1 MSQEKRK
8 LLIVEDDPGLLSQLR
23 WCFEAYDVVT
33 AEDRNSA
40 INELRRHEPMVVL
53 QDLGLPPNPEGVD
66 EGLATLQE
74 LLRLAPFTK
83 VIVVTGHGDQ
93 ENALKSVAM
102 GAYDFYQKPV
112 DTDTL
117 QLLVERAFNISDLE
131 GENRRLQNLASESP
145 LDGIV
150 AASEGMLNVCRVIE
164 KVAPTDVTTLLLGE
178 SGTGKE
184 LLARALHRLSPRAD
198 NRFVAINCAAIPENL
213 LESELFGHEK
223 GAFTGAVKQTPG
235 KIELADGGTLFLDE
249 IGDMP
254 VSLQAKLLRFLQERV
269 IERVGGREEISVD
282 VRVVSA
288 TNQDPQDLS
297 KQDLFREDLY
307 YRVSEIT
314 IDIPP
319 FRDREEGRLILARHL
334 LAKYAKQQGR
344 PIVGFTDDANRAIET
359 YSWPGNVRELE
370 NKIKG
375 AVIMADGK
383 QVTAADL
390 GIEGREDD
398 GEYTLNLREVRQR
411 AESKAIRTALMRN
424 FGNISRAAEQL
435 GVTRPTLYDLLNKYG
450 LSAEA
455 YSKRS
460 ANGGA

>member
-1 MSQEKRK
+1 MSEKSRK
-8 LLIVEDDPGLLSQLR
+8 LLIVEDDPGLLKQLK
-23 WCFEAYDVVT
+23 WCFEDYDVVT
-33 AEDRNSA
+33 AEDRTSA
-40 INELRRHEPMVVL
+40 INELRRHEPAVVL
-53 QDLGLPPNPEGVD
+53 QDLGLPPKPEGVE

-74 LLRLAPFTK
+74 TLKLAPHTK

-93 ENALKSVAM
+93 ENALKSIAM

-117 QLLVERAFNISDLE
+117 QLLVDRAFNISDLE
-131 GENRRLQNLASESP
+131 LENRRLQSVASDSP

-150 AASEGMLNVCRVIE
+150 AGSEGMVQVCRMIE

-184 LLARALHRLSPRAD
+184 LLARALHNLSSRAEK
-198 NRFVAINCAAIPENL
+198 RFVAINCAAIPENL
-213 LESELFGHEK
+213 LESELFGYEK

-235 KIELADGGTLFLDE
+235 KVEVADGGTLFLDE

-254 VSLQAKLLRFLQERV
+254 ISLQAKMLRFLQERV
-269 IERVGGREEISVD
+269 IERVGGREEIAVD
-282 VRVVSA
+282 VRVVCA
-288 TNQDPQDLS
+288 TNQNPLDLIA
-297 KQDLFREDLY
+297 KDLFREDLY
-307 YRVSEIT
+307 YRVSDIT

-319 FRDREEGRLILARHL
+319 FREREEGRLILARKL
-334 LAKYAKQQGR
+334 LTKYAQQQGR
-344 PIVGFTDDANRAIET
+344 AIIGLSDDANDAIEA

-383 QVTAADL
+383 QVTAVDL
-390 GIEGREDD
+390 GIASADD
-398 GEYTLNLREVRQR
+398 AAESLNLREVRSK
-411 AESKAIRTALMRN
+411 AESKAIRTALMKN
-424 FGNISRAAEQL
+424 FGNISRTAEQL
-435 GVTRPTLYDLLNKYG
+435 GITRPTLYDLLNKYG
-450 LSAEA
+450 LSSEA

-460 ANGGA
+460 AAAEE